1 MNIQKILDKLIEKS
15 NFRTG
20 HMEDGKDVYDEIEVK
35 VEDIKQS
42 LEQAYKQG
50 VNDSINSIEKGKE
63 MGWNAGEIVQDL
75 EDKLLL
81 NLNGIYQDLQE
92 LKYVDGKLV
101 DKEQRDRLSKLQDKL
116 KKVMK
121 TIC

>member
-1 MNIQKILDKLIEKS
+1 M
-15 NFRTG
+15 T
-20 HMEDGKDVYDEIEVK
+20 
-35 VEDIKQS
+35 
-42 LEQAYKQG
+42 
-50 VNDSINSIEKGKE
+50 
-63 MGWNAGEIVQDL
+63 

-101 DKEQRDRLSKLQDKL
+101 DKEQRARLSKLQDKL

-121 TIC
+121 TI

>member
-1 MNIQKILDKLIEKS
+1 MNIRNILEETMIDIFGKS
-15 NFRTG
+15 PG
-20 HMEDGKDVYDEIEVK
+20 EIERI
-35 VEDIKQS
+35 IKQS
-42 LEQAYKQG
+42 LEQSYRQG

-121 TIC
+121 TI